1 MAAELYRTS
10 EKQEKSKWTLRN
22 VATFLFLLAAFVL
35 LIIGE
40 DKWLSREKIPSTF
53 LSMDAVVVSS
63 NIESNSIEGN
73 DGKGRPT
80 VFYSAMITYEY
91 RVKGERFTSRH
102 TLGSVSRNDYAPAQI
117 IVAAYSPGAVIPIV
131 YNPVNPG
138 ESRINVSSFPGPVFY
153 IIAGVLCFVLTVLS
167 YLYIPEPQPIQGSS
181 AGKKHVNNKTDS
193 YESDVTKDIY
203 AGKIPS
209 SLPPEAMGL
218 IGEWKLLYQ
227 VPSMREILSAS
238 RTEKSA
244 MGFDTTAVMSAGAES
259 LTIIIDSEG
268 MEFIYMDSKLK
279 GSCDIVSRYTCEGNR
294 LDLEHI
300 SMDFIIADVEGF
312 PPTSYIFEL
321 KDSKLT
327 LKSSAIKG
335 LGGRGIVY
343 ILQRVETKE

>member
-1 MAAELYRTS
+1 MASELYRTS
-10 EKQEKSKWTLRN
+10 EKQETSKWTLRN
-22 VATFLFLLAAFVL
+22 VVTFFFLIAAFVL

-53 LSMDAVVVSS
+53 LPLDAVVVSS
-63 NIESNSIEGN
+63 NIESNSIEGK
-73 DGKGRPT
+73 DGRPT
-80 VFYSAMITYEY
+80 VFYSAIITYEY
-91 RVKGERFTSRH
+91 RVKGEMFTSRH
-102 TLGSVSRNDYAPAQI
+102 TLGNVSRNDYAPSQI
-117 IVAAYSPGAVIPIV
+117 IVATYSPGAVIPIV

-138 ESRINVSSFPGPVFY
+138 ESRINVSSFPGPFFY
-153 IIAGVLCFVLTVLS
+153 IIAGILCFVLTALS
-167 YLYIPEPQPIQGSS
+167 YLFIPEPQPRQVSS
-181 AGKKHVNNKTDS
+181 TGKQPVNNKTDS
-193 YESDVTKDIY
+193 HESDITKDIY
-203 AGKIPS
+203 AEKIPS

-218 IGEWKLLYQ
+218 IGKWKLLYQ

-268 MEFIYMDSKLK
+268 MEFIYMDSKLQ

-312 PPTSYIFEL
+312 PPTSYNFEL

-327 LKSSAIKG
+327 LKSTAIKG